1 MNIDDLIK
9 SLEKIKEEM
18 TPEER
23 EMKIGLQSPMG
34 LIATSCDITK
44 SSIPLTM
51 KMNLEDP
58 YEKLFQFNLLVL
70 KIGKN

>member
-1 MNIDDLIK
+1 MKINDLIK

-34 LIATSCDITK
+34 LITTSCEITK
-44 SSIPLTM
+44 NEVPLTM
-51 KMNLEDP
+51 KLKDP